1 MVEISRPEHGKRPRT
16 GRPVGAALATT
27 TSAALIVTVLLV
39 ASCGQSTTRASTSVS
54 HATATPIY
62 GAVPGPSLSWTAGS
76 RPPGNPMVGGFGIEP
91 NTILSLIIAPSD
103 GNIAYSCLQPASA
116 SVGPGIWVTHDR
128 AQHWTQMT
136 PPPSAHRQQYI
147 CGLLLD
153 AADPSIVVAYV
164 SWMRQKDLQGA
175 PPQIFLAAFT
185 DFVSFD
191 GGAHWQL
198 LRGPGLFMPE
208 WVATYH
214 GTTVA
219 ELETA
224 DGSVNLWMS
233 TDQMQSWRK
242 LDQAPSGQLYMNP
255 STGDLLMLG
264 GGNDNQEL
272 EYESSDLGQHWTS
285 FPMPLNY
292 SADYQLV
299 SYAVGNPSWH
309 ICGSSTATSTKDTYM
324 CTMDSGRAWTPRPMI
339 VGNIDNTDKNIT
351 SPQGGADIALAP
363 DGTIYDDVSPE
374 YWPATIPPGLYQLP
388 PQSTGW
394 QSLNAPPLSDAVDI
408 SNIPVTIDTADIP
421 GAGILWAYPGDPA
434 AASGENGP
442 GFSGLYPATG
452 P

>member
-1 MVEISRPEHGKRPRT
+1 MVAMSRSEHGKRPHT
-16 GRPVGAALATT
+16 GRPVGAPLATT
-27 TSAALIVTVLLV
+27 TSVALIVTVLLV
-39 ASCGQSTTRASTSVS
+39 ASCGQSTTRAGKSAS
-54 HATATPIY
+54 HTTATPTY
-62 GAVPGPSLSWTAGS
+62 DAVPGPPLSWTAGS
-76 RPPGNPMVGGFGIEP
+76 RPPGDPMVGGFGFEP
-91 NTILSLIIAPSD
+91 NAILSLIISPSD
-103 GNIAYSCLQPASA
+103 GNTAYSCMWPASA
-116 SVGPGIWVTHDR
+116 SVGPDIWVTHDR
-128 AQHWTQMT
+128 AQHWTQIT
-136 PPPSAHRQQYI
+136 PPPSAHRTLDI

-191 GGAHWQL
+191 DGAHWQL

-233 TDQMQSWRK
+233 TDQMRSWRK
-242 LDQAPSGQLYMNP
+242 LDLAPSGQLFINP

-264 GGNDNQEL
+264 GGNGNPQQI
-272 EYESSDLGQHWTS
+272 YESSDLGQHWTS
-285 FPMPLNY
+285 FTMPLNY
-292 SADYQLV
+292 FAEYQLV
-299 SYAVGNPSWH
+299 SYSVGDPSWH
-309 ICGSSTATSTKDTYM
+309 ICGSSTAASTKDTYM
-324 CTMDSGRAWTPRPMI
+324 CTMDSGRTWTPRPMM
-339 VGNIDNTDKNIT
+339 VGTIDNTDKQIKL
-351 SPQGGADIALAP
+351 PQGGADIALAP
-363 DGTIYDDVSPE
+363 DGTIYVDVSPE

-394 QSLNAPPLSDAVDI
+394 QSLNAPPPSDAVDV
-408 SNIPVTIDTADIP
+408 SSIPVTIDTTEIP

-434 AASGENGP
+434 APTGENGP
-442 GFSGLYPATG
+442 GFGGVYPAAG
-452 P
+452 A